1 MGSRSASLFYRE
13 GSSDK
18 VYLTQLVPEG
28 DGWIVAFQYG
38 RRGKPLA
45 SGRKTASPLLYEKA
59 AKVFDK
65 LVAEKT
71 AKGYT
76 PDESG
81 VAFTATEHARQKTG
95 YQPQLLNP
103 INEEQAMALVRE
115 PGLWLLQ
122 TKHDGERRGLSMV
135 AGILEASN
143 RRGLR
148 VDIQQPIADA
158 MAAMANAGFDTM
170 TLDGEDM
177 GSWMAIFDIMAIG
190 DVDCRDKSFAERA
203 GLLQTIRNISVAIG
217 VQDTL
222 FIDIPLTPNASEL
235 AAILRERRQDG
246 AEGVVLR
253 DAKAP
258 YAAGRPASG
267 GGALKL
273 KFVERA
279 TVRVARVTKGK
290 RSVAMEIMDSSPKD
304 GGERSGGRS
313 GEWRGVGSVTIP
325 PNHDL
330 PTIGALIEVEYLY
343 AYPNGSL
350 YQPIYKGL
358 RTDLTDD
365 AATAGQLKYKS
376 A

>member
-1 MGSRSASLFYRE
+1 MDSRSASLFYRE

-45 SGRKTASPLLYEKA
+45 SGRKTASPLPYEKA

-81 VAFTATEHARQKTG
+81 VSFTATEHAGQKTG
-95 YQPQLLNP
+95 YQPQLLNA
-103 INEEQAMALVRE
+103 INEEQALALVSE

-148 VDIQQPIADA
+148 VDVQQPIADA
-158 MAAMANAGFDTM
+158 MERMARAGFDTM

-203 GLLQTIRNISVAIG
+203 ALLETIRNITVALG

-222 FIDIPLTPNASEL
+222 FIDIPLAPTARSL
-235 AAILRERRQDG
+235 AAILRERPLNGD
-246 AEGVVLR
+246 EGIVLR

-258 YAAGRPASG
+258 YTAGRPASG

-273 KFVERA
+273 KFVEHA
-279 TVRVARVTKGK
+279 TVRVAAITKGK
-290 RSVAMEIMDSSPKD
+290 RSVAMEIMDGGSKD
-304 GGERSGGRS
+304 G

-325 PNHDL
+325 PKQEM
-330 PTIGALIEVEYLY
+330 PAVGALIEVRYLY
-343 AYPNGSL
+343 AYPNGAL
-350 YQPIYKGL
+350 YQPIYKGM
-358 RTDLTDD
+358 RTDVTDG
-365 AATAGQLKYKS
+365 AATASQLKYKS